1 MVHVHLCAQIRW
13 LALLANVSTN
23 LIQIQVVKISALMN
37 LQTVNIIPSVQ
48 LIRMKMD
55 VLCLKHVLELS
66 LLLKKAMAQLLLF
79 GVSTIFIL
87 FFDILFFNFFL
98 GAGNHTEFLEKCN
111 QHYGTSDCQDKWDFE
126 KCKDKIWENYNMD
139 IKGSKKGCG
148 KPNVRKQCQFTC
160 GECVVKS

>member
-23 LIQIQVVKISALMN
+23 LIQIQAVKISALMN

-55 VLCLKHVLELS
+55 VHCLKHVLELS

-79 GVSTIFIL
+79 GVSTIFIS
-87 FFDILFFNFFL
+87 FFDILFFQLFSRGRQSYRISRKMQPTLWNYWLSGQVGFWKVQRQDL
-98 GAGNHTEFLEKCN
+98 GEL
-111 QHYGTSDCQDKWDFE
+111 
-126 KCKDKIWENYNMD
+126 
-139 IKGSKKGCG
+139 
-148 KPNVRKQCQFTC
+148 
-160 GECVVKS
+160 

>member
-1 MVHVHLCAQIRW
+1 
-13 LALLANVSTN
+13 
-23 LIQIQVVKISALMN
+23 
-37 LQTVNIIPSVQ
+37 
-48 LIRMKMD
+48 MKMD
-55 VLCLKHVLELS
+55 VPCLKHVLELS

-87 FFDILFFNFFL
+87 FFDILFFSTFFL

-111 QHYGTSDCQDKWDFE
+111 QHYGTTDCQDKWDFE